1 MPTRQTETAHDLRK
15 RAVEKLRSNEGSTPK
30 ILSPEDKELLFHE
43 LQVHQIELE
52 MQNEELRRNREE
64 LEVSRSKYFD
74 LYDLAPVGY
83 LTIGENGL
91 IKEANLTA
99 ATMFGVA
106 RNYLL
111 GKSLSR
117 FIFSEDHYNYYLTR
131 KKVVETGEMQNL
143 EMRLIRADGVLFWS
157 NLQTGLVL
165 DGEYGI
171 TITDTTKIKQAEQE
185 LRAVS
190 LLRESEERF
199 RNMANAAP
207 VLIWISGSDKLC
219 HWFNQVWLDFTG
231 RTMEQEVGNGWA
243 GGVHPDDL
251 DRCLETYVTAF
262 DNRQPFS
269 MEYRLRAANGQYRW
283 LIDNGAPTFI
293 EKTFTGYIGSC
304 IDITDQKIVEKE
316 QFETA
321 ALLANITNSNPD
333 AIFYKDLDGRYK
345 LFNTAAARFIG
356 KSAEEVLG
364 KNDYELFPPDV
375 AEKLMEKDRKTI
387 NGGTVIAFEET
398 ITNSSGLQ
406 ATFLVTKG
414 PLTNAE
420 GEVYGVF
427 GVSRNIT
434 ERKQLEE
441 ELREAKLAA
450 EAANRA
456 KSEFLANMSHEIR
469 SPMNGL
475 LGMAQLMEYTKLTK
489 QQKEYLEV
497 LKGAGKNLLSLINDI
512 LDLSKIEAGKVIL
525 EPGNFSL
532 SRCIK
537 DVILMQKPD
546 ALEKHLEMNVAIA
559 GNIPNVLMG
568 DQLRIKQILLNL
580 IGNAIKFTKQG
591 AISISAQLREQY
603 DSSVLVQIAVRDTG
617 IGILPDALEHIFK
630 PFVQADSSMT
640 RKFGGSGLGLS
651 ISLHLAELM
660 GGSISVESRP
670 EIGSCFTITLPLAC
684 SLEIKPEVETLP
696 ITPRDGE
703 SLSLRILLVE
713 DNELNIMF
721 GAALLKKIGHNITVA
736 ENGRECLDKLEH
748 STFDLV
754 LMDIQMPI
762 INGEEALHEIRLKEQ
777 ETGKHLPVIAVT
789 AFSMRGDEERFLEE
803 GFDGYVSK
811 PFAINDLLIE
821 MRRVMGKFPAE
832 SVV

>member
-532 SRCIK
+532 SRCIN